1 MRIASYTALTVLA
14 IVGLFAG
21 CEQRAAE
28 PPATQ
33 PAAAAPTQRSAQPT
47 SFSVSVAPSQDE
59 LDDPDAPPFLPK
71 SNEVGTWVKHRA
83 VRVAIPGE
91 LKQLFA
97 RDASAIEDFRVKLA
111 ASCVYRRIVNDQA
124 ELAYVELVQA
134 HQPEDA
140 FGILTVH
147 STGPDSLDLA
157 GLTRVDT
164 TNGYHLHC
172 WKGHY
177 YVHVYGFVID
187 DPTFPKALEDLA
199 RRITFE
205 MRAASQTRLTEMLPD
220 EQRVNHKLW
229 LVRSARS
236 LTVADAAE
244 VPCGDANQIDELLG
258 LDKDV
263 LLLVAGYQ
271 QPGLAGPNYV
281 WLARYPTPAE
291 ARQAFK
297 RYQHAIDQAKPQS
310 PLANTL
316 LTGPHGA
323 IVAGTWT
330 ADRESLMHVL
340 PALATRLTP

>member
-1 MRIASYTALTVLA
+1 M
-14 IVGLFAG
+14 
-21 CEQRAAE
+21 
-28 PPATQ
+28 
-33 PAAAAPTQRSAQPT
+33 
-47 SFSVSVAPSQDE
+47 SVAPSQDE

-205 MRAASQTRLTEMLPD
+205 MPAASQMPICSCIS
-220 EQRVNHKLW
+220 
-229 LVRSARS
+229 SATS
-236 LTVADAAE
+236 ALTVATAVSISAWVSDFTTASA
-244 VPCGDANQIDELLG
+244 Q
-258 LDKDV
+258 
-263 LLLVAGYQ
+263 
-271 QPGLAGPNYV
+271 
-281 WLARYPTPAE
+281 ARE
-291 ARQAFK
+291 KWIR
-297 RYQHAIDQAKPQS
+297 
-310 PLANTL
+310 NT
-316 LTGPHGA
+316 
-323 IVAGTWT
+323 
-330 ADRESLMHVL
+330 
-340 PALATRLTP
+340 